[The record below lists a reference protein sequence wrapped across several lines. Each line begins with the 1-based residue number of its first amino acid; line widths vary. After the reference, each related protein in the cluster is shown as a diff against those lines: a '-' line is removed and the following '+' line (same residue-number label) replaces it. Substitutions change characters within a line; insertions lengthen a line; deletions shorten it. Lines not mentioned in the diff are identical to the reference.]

1 MQQQVQTWRH
11 FCEANVV
18 RLIIISGRSGSG
30 KTVALHALEDQ
41 EFYCIDNLPTSL
53 LPTLVDK
60 LKTGKSSVAVSIDA
74 RALADELG
82 MFTEIYQKL
91 QSDSIKVEVLYL
103 DADDAT
109 LLKRFSETRRR
120 HPLTKDGL
128 SLREAISKETDL
140 LEPLSL
146 VADLQVDTSHLNLHQ
161 LTDMIKSRVLGNSS
175 SLDLLFVSF
184 GYKHG
189 IPSDADFVFDARCL
203 PNPYWDESLRSFTG
217 RDKPVI
223 EFLEEQSRVQEFFW
237 QIKVFLH
244 TWLPRFETDNRSY
257 MTVAIGCTGGQ
268 HRSVYLAEQ
277 LSQHF
282 RKERSK
288 VTTRH
293 RELDSDS

>member
-1 MQQQVQTWRH
+1 M
-11 FCEANVV
+11 
-18 RLIIISGRSGSG
+18 RLVIISGRSGSG

-41 EFYCIDNLPTSL
+41 GFYCIDNLPTSM
-53 LPTLVDK
+53 LPMLVDK
-60 LKTGKSSVAVSIDA
+60 VKSGEFSVAVSIDA

-82 MFTEIYQKL
+82 SFTRIYQQL
-91 QSDSIKVEVLYL
+91 QNDGFIVEVLYL
-103 DADDAT
+103 DADDAA

-128 SLREAISKETDL
+128 SLREAISKETKL
-140 LEPLSL
+140 LEPLAL
-146 VADLQVDTSHLNLHQ
+146 AADLQVDTSHLNLHQ
-161 LTDMIKSRVLGNSS
+161 LTDMIKSRILGGTS
-175 SLDLLFVSF
+175 SLDLLFISF
-184 GYKHG
+184 GYKYG

-203 PNPYWDESLRSFTG
+203 PNPYWDENLRVYTG
-217 RDKPVI
+217 RDQPVI
-223 EFLEEQSRVQEFFW
+223 DFLKDQSRVQEFFW

-257 MTVAIGCTGGQ
+257 VTVGVGCTGGQ
-268 HRSVYLAEQ
+268 HRSVYIAEQ

-293 RELDSDS
+293 RELDSES